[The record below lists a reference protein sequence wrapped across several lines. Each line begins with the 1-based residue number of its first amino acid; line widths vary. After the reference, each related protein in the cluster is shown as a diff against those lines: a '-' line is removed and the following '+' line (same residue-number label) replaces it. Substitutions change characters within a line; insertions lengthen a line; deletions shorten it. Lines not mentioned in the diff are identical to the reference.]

1 MGLAPYIGMCGI
13 ILRIQRVEVLIE
25 VSLGRD
31 PGIDGA
37 AHLLT
42 RMQQHVLDDGIC
54 TLAVLYDLVE
64 IALPRIRNLA
74 DLYLQP
80 ITQGILMSSRRDRDR
95 DRDGVSDGSQTTS
108 ASRIRIVIASGC
120 EISARWLASI
130 SIVFAPIRLAMKRS
144 RSGLIVRSCVE
155 TA

>member
-1 MGLAPYIGMCGI
+1 
-13 ILRIQRVEVLIE
+13 
-25 VSLGRD
+25 
-31 PGIDGA
+31 
-37 AHLLT
+37 
-42 RMQQHVLDDGIC
+42 MQQHVLDDGIC

-64 IALPRIRNLA
+64 IALQRIRNLA

-95 DRDGVSDGSQTTS
+95 RDGVSDGSQTAS
-108 ASRIRIVIASGC
+108 ASRIRIVSASGC